1 MRLLHVTDRVASPRL
16 VLAVGVLAAVLSLP
30 SWASAQ
36 RVEEGVARDS
46 AVRPGSSSAASAAL
60 AQHTDAIDLCIVPGS
75 GTAYR
80 VGGPGT
86 PTDCLAASHS
96 RLTLNLVGPVGPA
109 GPVGAKGDS
118 GATGAVG
125 PAGAKGDSGPQGV
138 MGEMGPAGA
147 QGEPGATGD
156 PGEPGAQG
164 EPGERGEAGPA
175 GPAGADGAA
184 GAPGPAGVPG
194 AAGAP
199 GTTDHAALSNLTSD
213 DHTQYLL
220 ANGARAAGL
229 AGFAVT
235 GTVSIGATAPVSGAG
250 TRLMWIPGLSAFRA
264 GTVAGDMWDAVNVGR
279 YSTAL
284 GFNTIA
290 SGDHAIALGQ
300 GAVASDEGAF
310 AIGAEAAASA
320 PRTIAIGTGAR
331 AMNGGSIAI
340 GALSVASGFGS
351 IVIGRGA
358 DSDGQIGAIVISDGG
373 AEFGADPLKA
383 DGALQFVARG
393 IGGVTF
399 FTDVHNSVGA
409 RLEGGGGSWDVVSD
423 RTKKADFRAVD
434 GESLLAT
441 LRRVPVSSWRYKAQ
455 GSSIRH
461 IGPMA
466 QDWDA
471 AFALSGDSTTINS
484 GDLAGVTLAGV
495 QALDVRSTAT
505 QNTVLELEAR
515 VRALELQVQALLDVR
530 SNPR

>member
-1 MRLLHVTDRVASPRL
+1 MSDRVAKPRR
-16 VLAVGVLAAVLSLP
+16 VLAVAVLVSLVCLP
-30 SWASAQ
+30 ASAWAQ
-36 RVEEGVARDS
+36 RVNEGASRDTS
-46 AVRPGSSSAASAAL
+46 VSDSSSRAARAAHS
-60 AQHTDAIDLCIVPGS
+60 QHTEAIDLCIVPGS

-86 PTDCLAASHS
+86 PTSCVAPSHS
-96 RLTLNLVGPVGPA
+96 RLTLNLVGPVGPT
-109 GPVGAKGDS
+109 GPEGAKGDS

-125 PAGAKGDSGPQGV
+125 PAGAKGDSGPQGIA
-138 MGEMGPAGA
+138 GEMGPAGTQGEPGAKGDPGEAGA
-147 QGEPGATGD
+147 QGEPGPKGD
-156 PGEPGAQG
+156 PGDP
-164 EPGERGEAGPA
+164 
-175 GPAGADGAA
+175 GPAGANGAA

-199 GTTDHAALSNLTSD
+199 GTTDHTALSNLASD
-213 DHTQYLL
+213 DHPQYLL
-220 ANGARAAGL
+220 ASGARAAGL
-229 AGFAVT
+229 SGFAVT
-235 GTVSIGATAPVSGAG
+235 GTVSLGAPAPVSGAG
-250 TRLMWIPGLSAFRA
+250 TRLMWIPGLSALRA
-264 GTVAGDMWDAVNVGR
+264 GTVAGDMWDAPNVGR

-284 GFNTIA
+284 GSNTVA
-290 SGDHAIALGQ
+290 SGDHAVALGN
-300 GAVASDEGAF
+300 GAAASDESAF
-310 AIGAEAAASA
+310 AIGEQAAASA

-351 IVIGRGA
+351 IVIGRSA
-358 DSDGQIGAIVISDGG
+358 DSDGQMGAIVISDGG
-373 AEFGADPLKA
+373 AEFGAQPLKA
-383 DGALQFVARG
+383 NGALQFVGRG

-399 FTDVHNSVGA
+399 YTDVNNSVGA
-409 RLEGGGGSWDVVSD
+409 RLASGGSGWDIVSD

-434 GESLLAT
+434 GESVLT
-441 LRRVPVSSWRYKAQ
+441 SLRRVPVSSWRYKAQ

-495 QALDVRSTAT
+495 QALDVRSADTHAT
-505 QNTVLELEAR
+505 VVELQAR
-515 VRALELQVQALLDVR
+515 VRALELQLQALLDVR